1 MPPGLDATVP
11 HPVPGTDIYRVACD
25 TSNVAV
31 QLFGASIVTLV
42 SCAFPLQSPPQPVN
56 VDPGADVAVNVT
68 TIPVV

>member
-1 MPPGLDATVP
+1 MRLT
-11 HPVPGTDIYRVACD
+11 RVACD